1 MSIYF
6 RTRLAYAAL
15 IALTI
20 AAGLACRYAPLGL
33 SPFWVKYGSS
43 GLWAVMVYFGLRF
56 LAPKA
61 RISTTLAL
69 ALAIAALTEFS
80 RLLHLPWLDAFRL
93 TTAGI
98 LTVGRVFAWANLVAY
113 AAGIALAA
121 ALDRWRMR
129 RG

>member
-1 MSIYF
+1 MACN
-6 RTRLAYAAL
+6 RLGYAAL

-20 AAGLACRYAPLGL
+20 AAGLACRFAPLGL
-33 SPFWVKYGSS
+33 PPFWIKYGGS

-56 LAPKA
+56 LRPQA
-61 RISTTLAL
+61 RISRSLAL

-80 RLLHLPWLDAFRL
+80 RLLHIDWLDAFRL

-98 LTVGRVFAWANLVAY
+98 LTIGRVFARANLAAY

-121 ALDRWRMR
+121 ALDGWRLR
-129 RG
+129 RER